1 MSEISGAVKLKDGV
15 FFGDSFAA
23 NDIEFVA
30 ANKISRIVNC
40 AGREVMNHFES
51 VGVEYLSFNW
61 MDNDA
66 QVIIDSRSSVVNSV
80 SDFIDGALE
89 KGESVLIHS
98 VRGKSRCVTILAA
111 YLMKKFKWKLN
122 KALQFLQS
130 RRSDVAIKAAFHR
143 QLISFERRLAL
154 SVDLSSNWD
163 IPPPSNGSCSMDHL
177 IMFNTYINSQVGAQ
191 AVLNNSK
198 QSQSTSSCSSDSKR
212 RIAWRDNFQDIRSQ
226 LEQESYSSGKIY
238 CVGGGPGPLKSI
250 LKKQQVPPS
259 PAAASTAPSTPVLIP
274 CFRPQF
280 SSTGGGPVRVG
291 RTLMTTMTT
300 NNTSLAAT
308 VALRTPITNHHVRPP
323 SPMVSRSS
331 PMVSVGRKQSETS
344 SVSVLRQPSP
354 SSQTRHA
361 SPSLLSGGS
370 MGIRLSSPSITNF
383 SSSLRQ
389 ASPSASMSASLRPP
403 SPANKRDLF
412 VRPLAHSQQDLVL
425 ARNRTNILAGQVV
438 RRAPSPM
445 TAALQG
451 PLRPMTAPV
460 WRAR

>member
-1 MSEISGAVKLKDGV
+1 MSEISGPVKLKDGV

-30 ANKISRIVNC
+30 ANKVSKIVNC
-40 AGREVMNHFES
+40 AGREVLNHFES

-66 QVIIDSRSSVVNSV
+66 QVIIDSRSNVVNSV

-177 IMFNTYINSQVGAQ
+177 IMFNTYINSQVGAKAQ
-191 AVLNNSK
+191 AVFNNSK
-198 QSQSTSSCSSDSKR
+198 TQSTCSSLDSKKK
-212 RIAWRDNFQDIRSQ
+212 IAWRDNFQDIRSQ
-226 LEQESYSSGKIY
+226 LEQESNSSGITFCY
-238 CVGGGPGPLKSI
+238 GVGGGPLKSI
-250 LKKQQVPPS
+250 LKQPHEKFVPS
-259 PAAASTAPSTPVLIP
+259 PAAASTAPSTP
-274 CFRPQF
+274 CFRSTF

-291 RTLMTTMTT
+291 RTLMTAMTT
-300 NNTSLAAT
+300 NNTSSAAAT

-344 SVSVLRQPSP
+344 SVLRQPSP
-354 SSQTRHA
+354 SSSSQTRHAA

-412 VRPLAHSQQDLVL
+412 VRPIAHSQDLVL
-425 ARNRTNILAGQVV
+425 ARNRTNFLAGQVV